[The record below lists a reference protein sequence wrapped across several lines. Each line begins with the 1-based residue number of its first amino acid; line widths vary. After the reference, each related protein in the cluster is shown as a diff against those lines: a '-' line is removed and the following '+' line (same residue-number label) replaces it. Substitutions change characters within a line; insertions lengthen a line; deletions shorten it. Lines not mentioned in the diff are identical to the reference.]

1 MTTKRKSPV
10 FHTAHTIKA
19 ALGNIESGMSI
30 AEVARKYGVHYG
42 TAWNWTQN
50 HRYKT
55 TTITDTKTETVE
67 LPEAE
72 TSITLTL
79 EHESLQRLE
88 EICKN
93 EVRTLEQQVK
103 YLILEG
109 ITRRNPIPF

>member
-55 TTITDTKTETVE
+55 TTITDTKTETVT
-67 LPEAE
+67 LPDEV
-72 TSITLTL
+72 SITVIL
-79 EHESLQRLE
+79 EQESLERLE

-103 YLILEG
+103 YLVLEG
-109 ITRRNPIPF
+109 MTRRNPIPF